1 MRRWIVLLMAL
12 GLVACAEEFV
22 GDVPDAA
29 PDQAELKRCTNLGGI
44 DTMAK
49 MEAIA
54 DCEDISDLDIFGPEI
69 VNLEPLRKLRRVDRL
84 RVADSKVRTV
94 EPLRDLADVVGD
106 VTFTNN
112 EFMDN
117 CELTAWIAGVKKR
130 DPNGQFGVTL
140 DVGKNPEQCTEWP
153 F

>member
-1 MRRWIVLLMAL
+1 MRRWIVVLMAL
-12 GLVACAEEFV
+12 GLAACAEEFV

-29 PDQAELKRCTNLGGI
+29 PDMEPLVLCAEVGGI

-49 MEAIA
+49 LEALSG
-54 DCEDISDLDIFGPEI
+54 CEEVTSLNIFGPEI
-69 VNLEPLRKLRRVDRL
+69 VSLEPLRKLRRVDVL
-84 RVADSKVRTV
+84 RVTGSSIRTV
-94 EPLRDLADVVGD
+94 EPLRDLSDVVAN
-106 VTFTNN
+106 VVFTEN